1 MNELISII
9 IPVYNVIDYLD
20 RCILSVMNQ
29 SYTNLEIIIVDDG
42 STDGSGELCDEYQ
55 RRDKRI
61 KVLHKKNEGLSSAR
75 NCGLDIATGSYIG
88 FVDSD
93 DYIMQD
99 MYESLIACMEKGI
112 DFVCCGTIYVRK
124 EQKNRW
130 SVGYVKASG
139 KTTFSNLEAMEELL
153 LHRYISF
160 SSWDKLYRK
169 ELFEGLRFPFG
180 RTSEDLPVVYEI
192 IKKSH
197 KVVNIGKAKY
207 FYCSRDD
214 SISRRDFYYRRIDYV
229 LFAAEI
235 CRDVQKLYPQFA
247 MQAEALY
254 IQYAAYMIEHIRACK
269 NRAHYQNIE
278 RRLVEVICH
287 MYIRILYN
295 KFISNEK
302 KKKYLMTMLD
312 YEKWKMNKEHVVSR
326 KK

>member
-1 MNELISII
+1 MNELISVI
-9 IPVYNVIDYLD
+9 IPVYNVKAYLD
-20 RCILSVMNQ
+20 RCILSVINQ
-29 SYTNLEIIIVDDG
+29 TYKNLEIIIVDDG

-55 RRDKRI
+55 QRDKRI

-75 NCGLDIATGSYIG
+75 NCGLDIAKGSYIG

-93 DYIMQD
+93 DYIMED
-99 MYESLIACMEKGI
+99 MYESLVACMEKGI
-112 DFVCCGTIYVRK
+112 DFACCGTIYVHE
-124 EQKNRW
+124 EQKNRR

-139 KTTFSNLEAMEELL
+139 KTTFTNVEAIEELL

-160 SSWDKLYRK
+160 SAWDKLYRK
-169 ELFEGLRFPFG
+169 ELFDGLRFPFG

-192 IKKSH
+192 IKKSK

-207 FYCSRDD
+207 FYCCRED

-235 CRDVQKLYPQFA
+235 CKDVHKSYPQFA
-247 MQAEALY
+247 LQADALY
-254 IQYAAYMIEHIRACK
+254 IQYVAYMIEHIRACK
-269 NRAHYQNIE
+269 NRVPYQNIE
-278 RRLVEVICH
+278 RRLVKVIYH
-287 MYIRILYN
+287 MFIRILHN

-312 YEKWKMNKEHVVSR
+312 YEKWKMNKEHGVSR